1 VARWADHWDVAG
13 APDPVEW
20 KGLNEVL
27 ISHCEAIGCD
37 HHQIKRS
44 VHVMWPAD
52 AEPSE
57 LAARAAAFASEGVD
71 LVIFSMRG
79 PYEVRLVEPLAN
91 ALVASAS

>member
-1 VARWADHWDVAG
+1 MQ
-13 APDPVEW
+13 W

-27 ISHCEAIGCD
+27 VSHCDAIGRD
-37 HHQIKRS
+37 PKQIKRS

-52 AEPSE
+52 ADPND
-57 LAARAAAFASEGVD
+57 LADQAAAFASEGVD

-91 ALVASAS
+91 ALSRA